1 MFKVSLTGISTVVS
15 FSHEQCSDLTEKQI
29 IIRPVEPLD
38 NGESISK

>member
-1 MFKVSLTGISTVVS
+1 MFKASLTSILAVVS
-15 FSHEQCSDLTEKQI
+15 FSHEQFSDLTEKQI